1 MLDNI
6 LEISEVIGRFIAV
19 VIFSIYFCKKYID
32 KITTKLPIGEK
43 IKKQNEE
50 DLNIVSTMEYYKEL
64 LDADRILLFE
74 FHNGDH
80 YSNFRNALRM
90 SASYEVYRAGL
101 EESMSKCTGL
111 PIAIMPH
118 LIAEITSNGFFICKD
133 IEDIKNIMPSTYNFK
148 KSIGLKSFYDTA
160 IKDKNGCIVGFVAVQ
175 WNKIMPDIDNEDV
188 KKLVWR
194 LEESIQKITAMDAD
208 NKKKK
213 IKFSIRGKR
222 I

>member
-6 LEISEVIGRFIAV
+6 LEISEMIGSFIAV
-19 VIFSIYFCKKYID
+19 IIFSIYFCKKYID

-64 LDADRILLFE
+64 LNADRILLFE

-101 EESMSKCTGL
+101 EESMSRCTGL

-118 LIAEITSNGFFICKD
+118 LIAEITSNGFFICKN

-148 KSIGLKSFYDTA
+148 KSIGLKSFYDIA
-160 IKDKNGCIVGFVAVQ
+160 IEDKNGHVIGFVAVQ
-175 WNKIMPDIDNEDV
+175 WDEIMPDINNEDV
-188 KKLVWR
+188 KKLAWH
-194 LEESIQKITAMDAD
+194 LEESIQKITAMDEES
-208 NKKKK
+208 KKKK
-213 IKFSIRGKR
+213 IKLFNKR
-222 I
+222 